1 MIKTDLIYFM
11 QYIIAYFLLLT
22 CLLYYVPV
30 CIMLMQQFIIIRFFF
45 FKHDLKRVHLINAIY
60 SCLLLIN
67 LGMKCKYSYQ
77 VLCSSLCF
85 PWYLIDISLF
95 FFVKWIC
102 SMLFSLNR
110 SVIF

>member
-30 CIMLMQQFIIIRFFF
+30 CIMLMQQFIIIRNKKNY
-45 FKHDLKRVHLINAIY
+45 FKHDFIRVHLIHAIY
-60 SCLLLIN
+60 SYLLLIN

-77 VLCSSLCF
+77 VLCC
-85 PWYLIDISLF
+85 
-95 FFVKWIC
+95 
-102 SMLFSLNR
+102 
-110 SVIF
+110 